1 MPALDKGISMTRAKI
16 RYLPESEELLRAVL
30 SDGQVIDGISDD
42 LDAFAA
48 ALFRAGVRH
57 GEADCGDWRLPNCI
71 GGRAVRI
78 NCVLAWLTQ
87 GRGMP
92 EPLPDWPEDG
102 GSDFPGAR

>member
-1 MPALDKGISMTRAKI
+1 MTRAKI
-16 RYLPESEELLRAVL
+16 RHLPESEDLLRAVL

-42 LDAFAA
+42 LDAFA
-48 ALFRAGVRH
+48 
-57 GEADCGDWRLPNCI
+57 ADCGDWRLPNCI